1 MLNILVVVMRA
12 EVNVDL
18 DVFLALDICEGVM
31 VVHTNITNN
40 ATIIA

>member
-1 MLNILVVVMRA
+1 MLNILVVVVRV

-18 DVFLALDICEGVM
+18 DGYLALDICDGVM
-31 VVHTNITNN
+31 VVPTNITDN